1 MLERR
6 RKPFGFERERFFRKG
21 RRRVRR
27 ALEIDI
33 GGLSY
38 TFPFLADIQQVTLN
52 NQKSRDKTLFFLLQD
67 VTTDGLLSCYKDR
80 PTCLANDMP
89 AEVGTVRDLLAEN

>member
-52 NQKSRDKTLFFLLQD
+52 NQK
-67 VTTDGLLSCYKDR
+67 
-80 PTCLANDMP
+80 
-89 AEVGTVRDLLAEN
+89 